1 MNESD
6 VRFTGSVPFNYDR
19 YLVPLL
25 FEPYAEELAARAA
38 RVQPKRVLETA
49 AGTGVVT
56 EALARALPEAEIIAT
71 DLNQAML
78 DIAVGRVSSNNVA
91 FREANALELP
101 FEDSSFDLVV
111 SQFGIMFFPD
121 KVRANVEARRVLRNG
136 GRYLVAIWGNLGR
149 NLLCN
154 LAHEVMARLFPDNP
168 PMFMQRGPFSYDDP
182 ELVRRDLAAAGF
194 RDVDIEVVELSS
206 RSPSAREAA
215 IGLCYGSPMRVELEE
230 YGEDALERTLDSLI
244 EASRP
249 YEGPNGFET
258 PMSALVVTATK

>member
-1 MNESD
+1 MKESD
-6 VRFTGSVPFNYDR
+6 VRFTGSVPLNYDR

-25 FEPYAEELAARAA
+25 FKPYADELAARAA
-38 RVQPKRVLETA
+38 RLQPRRVLETA

-56 EALARALPEAEIIAT
+56 EALARALPEAEIVAT

-78 DIAVGRVSSNNVA
+78 DVAAGRVSSHNVA
-91 FREANALELP
+91 FREADALELP
-101 FEDSSFDLVV
+101 FENSSFDLVA

-121 KVRANVEARRVLRNG
+121 KVQANAEARRVLRNG
-136 GRYLVAIWGNLGR
+136 GRYLVAIWDDLER

-154 LAHEVMARLFPDNP
+154 LAHEVMAQLFPDNP
-168 PMFMQRGPFSYDDP
+168 PMFMERGPFSYDDP
-182 ELVRRDLAAAGF
+182 HLVRRDLAMAGF
-194 RDVDIEVVELSS
+194 GKVEIEVLELSS

-215 IGLCYGSPMRVELEE
+215 TGLCYGSPMRVELEE
-230 YGEDALERTLDSLI
+230 YGEDALGRTLDAVI

-249 YEGPNGFET
+249 YEGPNGFEA